1 MTLPSCT
8 LPNSPGD
15 APGTPNGWPRTP
27 IESAVAEVFGIASG
41 ELARV
46 TRGRARVAFA
56 RQVAMYLAHISCG
69 LSMREVG
76 SIFARDRTTVR
87 HACTVV
93 EDRRYTVDKI
103 RGGLLPQ
110 VTLDASYSNRFDE
123 LSNIDE
129 SEVGRVTGN
138 LTVPLYEG
146 GLIYAQVRQAKQLHV
161 ESLQKIEQARSE
173 TEADIVR
180 AWSELLGARAQ
191 VESDLVSV
199 EANQTALNGVREE
212 ERVGQR
218 TVLDVLDAERE
229 LVNAEVQLAF
239 TRRNVVVASYDL
251 LQAVGRLDVLNLD
264 VSSTVYDPEAHYE
277 EVRRKWIGLTTITHE
292 DGRQEQLSQTVDHEP
307 AK

>member
-93 EDRRYTVDKI
+93 EDRRDDPI
-103 RGGLLPQ
+103 
-110 VTLDASYSNRFDE
+110 LD
-123 LSNIDE
+123 
-129 SEVGRVTGN
+129 
-138 LTVPLYEG
+138 
-146 GLIYAQVRQAKQLHV
+146 
-161 ESLQKIEQARSE
+161 
-173 TEADIVR
+173 R
-180 AWSELLGARAQ
+180 AVELLEWAVPALVARNP
-191 VESDLVSV
+191 S
-199 EANQTALNGVREE
+199 
-212 ERVGQR
+212 
-218 TVLDVLDAERE
+218 
-229 LVNAEVQLAF
+229 
-239 TRRNVVVASYDL
+239 AS
-251 LQAVGRLDVLNLD
+251 A
-264 VSSTVYDPEAHYE
+264 T
-277 EVRRKWIGLTTITHE
+277 
-292 DGRQEQLSQTVDHEP
+292 
-307 AK
+307 